1 MRAQILEKLAT
12 RNSSTG
18 KENAKV
24 IFFEGRI
31 LKQICRSAAKE
42 IHILQIPY
50 LVRSDIFCRCVHTSY

>member
-12 RNSSTG
+12 RNSSIG

-31 LKQICRSAAKE
+31 LK
-42 IHILQIPY
+42 
-50 LVRSDIFCRCVHTSY
+50 